1 MNINEENL
9 DNYFNKLCSKHKKE
23 QNSQINYLIKY
34 INETN
39 IENDLNK
46 LCAWCNNNKRTEKDD
61 ELHLSRDMNYNTE
74 NSTTLLKYTIAGSSF
89 QSLLSIEYSHSRDMQ
104 VGFLVGG
111 ADSETT
117 IYNTKKWKIN
127 YTCNENIKGSHIS
140 NVFIKRENISGTLE
154 EIFKE
159 LEYFFVNSALLF
171 KTF

>member
-1 MNINEENL
+1 MNINKENL
-9 DNYFNKLCSKHKKE
+9 DNYFNKLCSKHKKKE
-23 QNSQINYLIKY
+23 NSQINYLIKY
-34 INETN
+34 INENN
-39 IENDLNK
+39 IENDLNT
-46 LCAWCNNNKRTEKDD
+46 LCAWCNDNKLTQKGD
-61 ELHLSRDMNYNTE
+61 ELCLRSDMKYNTE
-74 NSTTLLKYTIAGSSF
+74 NSTTLLKYRIENSNF
-89 QSLLSIEYSHSRDMQ
+89 QSILSIEYLHSENMQ

-127 YTCNENIKGSHIS
+127 YTCNENIKGPHIS
-140 NVFIKRENISGTLE
+140 KIFIMRENTSGTLE